1 MEYIKYSLSA
11 LQTCVD
17 PHKEDENVSSLKKAY
32 KDFVSRVFGQG
43 DHSDVHACM
52 SAWQKTEKVKVKRIL
67 NVYKCQNVEACNP
80 FKG

>member
-1 MEYIKYSLSA
+1 M
-11 LQTCVD
+11 QTCVD
-17 PHKEDENVSSLKKAY
+17 PHKEDGNFSSLRKAY

-43 DHSDVHACM
+43 DRSDAHACM
-52 SAWQKTEKVKVKRIL
+52 STWQKRTTEKVKVRRIL